1 MKIPI
6 NKIAILSFVLFGVIA
21 CQKDDAIPEYNNFSD
36 ALATS
41 GDKKIQRDDF
51 ASFAD
56 LSKGVTNRTWTIPE
70 SASIINLEGRD
81 PSEIEI
87 IRVQFDEIGQF
98 EINLKDEFIDSAVQL
113 DTTFNVT
120 VLDYIQTNFDVI
132 SIDSDFY
139 EETPTQITI
148 YEGGTITFQDLSLIH
163 I

>member
-6 NKIAILSFVLFGVIA
+6 NKIAIISFVLFGVIA

-36 ALATS
+36 ALATN
-41 GDKKIQRDDF
+41 GDKRIQRDDF

-81 PSEIEI
+81 PSQVELVQ
-87 IRVQFDEIGQF
+87 VQFDEFGQF
-98 EINLKDEFIDSAVQL
+98 EVNLKDEFIDSTVQL

-120 VLDYIQTNFDVI
+120 VLDFIQTNFDVL
-132 SIDSDFY
+132 SIESSFQ
-139 EETPTQITI
+139 EETPTQITM
-148 YEGGTITFQDLSLIH
+148 Y
-163 I
+163 